1 MTWLKDKHKPHN
13 YWTKEKVFEE
23 SHKYSNKK
31 DFENKAKTAFLKA
44 MSNGWLPLMTW
55 LKPLPLGKISKWT
68 REAIIEESKKYTS
81 RTEFA
86 INSPTAYQHACEDKT
101 IFKEMPW
108 IKEKKKPDGYW
119 DVKEHVLE
127 ESKKYKNR
135 TEFSIGAFTAW
146 RKAKDYGW
154 IDEIEWAK

>member
-1 MTWLKDKHKPHN
+1 MKFEHPKE
-13 YWTKEKVFEE
+13 TKEKVFEE

-86 INSPTAYQHACEDKT
+86 INSPTAYQHACKDKT

-119 DVKEHVLE
+119 DVKKHVME
-127 ESKKYKNR
+127 EGKKYRNR
-135 TEFSIGAFTAW
+135 KAFSESAYTAW

>member
-1 MTWLKDKHKPHN
+1 MTWLKDKKKPHN

-119 DVKEHVLE
+119 DVKKHVME
-127 ESKKYKNR
+127 EGKKYRNR
-135 TEFSIGAFTAW
+135 KAFSESAYTAW